1 MKFPA
6 TAKNNSEVTFN
17 WSDGGI
23 RPFHPE
29 LIPADDWLGEPG
41 SGNGVIMIGTKGIM
55 TCGTYGTRPQVYL
68 NNGDKLTMPK
78 DYKVDNPNVDLPEYG
93 HQVSWTQACKAG
105 FESKEHKALTSTFD
119 YAGPLTEIV
128 IMGNLAIRSNMTASG
143 KNQRGRMQFDGR
155 KKLLWDGENMKI
167 TKYDEANIFVSRTY
181 REGWKLI

>member
-1 MKFPA
+1 M
-6 TAKNNSEVTFN
+6 
-17 WSDGGI
+17 G
-23 RPFHPE
+23 
-29 LIPADDWLGEPG
+29 
-41 SGNGVIMIGTKGIM
+41 
-55 TCGTYGTRPQVYL
+55 
-68 NNGDKLTMPK
+68 
-78 DYKVDNPNVDLPEYG
+78 LPEYG

-105 FESKEHKALTSTFD
+105 FESKEHKALTSSFD

-167 TKYDEANIFVSRTY
+167 TKYDAANAFVSRTY